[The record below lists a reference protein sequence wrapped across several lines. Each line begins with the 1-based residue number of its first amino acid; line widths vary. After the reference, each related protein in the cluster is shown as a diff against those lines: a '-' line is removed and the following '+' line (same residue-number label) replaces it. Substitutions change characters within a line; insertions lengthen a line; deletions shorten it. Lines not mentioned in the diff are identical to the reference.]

1 VPVCQT
7 TPSGTAAQPAVPVC
21 QTTPSGTADWV
32 AYTHQIAGMDSAG
45 VLAERES
52 ASRLYASQPDDEIR
66 MRLAYVLSR
75 PDASFQQLT
84 RSREI
89 LAEIS
94 AASDMAPVRDL
105 LDREISLLIKL
116 QRAQGRTLELQAQLE
131 ALKAIEAEML
141 ENRQDLD
148 KEDP

>member
-1 VPVCQT
+1 M
-7 TPSGTAAQPAVPVC
+7 
-21 QTTPSGTADWV
+21 ADWV
-32 AYTHQIAGMDSAG
+32 AYTHQIAGMDTAG

-52 ASRLYASQPDDEIR
+52 VSRRYASLPDDEIR

-75 PDASFQQLT
+75 PDASMQLLT

-89 LAEIS
+89 LAEVS
-94 AASDMAPVRDL
+94 AASEMAPLRDL
-105 LDREISLLIKL
+105 LDREISLLIEL

-131 ALKAIEAEML
+131 ALKVIEAEML
-141 ENRQDLD
+141 ESREALD